1 MLKKINIK
9 ISFVLIIMLISFLLL
24 LFLNYLWEY
33 DIKLVFL
40 VFVLFVEEI

>member
-9 ISFVLIIMLISFLLL
+9 INFVLIIMLISFLLL
-24 LFLNYLWEY
+24 LFLNNLWEY

>member
-1 MLKKINIK
+1 MLKKINIR
-9 ISFVLIIMLISFLLL
+9 INFVLIIMLISFLLL

>member
-9 ISFVLIIMLISFLLL
+9 INFVLILMLISFLLL

>member
-1 MLKKINIK
+1 MLKKINIE
-9 ISFVLIIMLISFLLL
+9 INFVLIIMLISFLLL

-40 VFVLFVEEI
+40 VFVLIVEEI

>member
-1 MLKKINIK
+1 MLKKINI
-9 ISFVLIIMLISFLLL
+9 IINFVLIIMLISFLLL

-40 VFVLFVEEI
+40 VFVLIVEEI

>member
-9 ISFVLIIMLISFLLL
+9 INFVLIIMLISFLLL
-24 LFLNYLWEY
+24 LCLNYLWEY

-40 VFVLFVEEI
+40 VFVLIVEEI

>member
-9 ISFVLIIMLISFLLL
+9 INFVLIIMLISFLLL

-40 VFVLFVEEI
+40 VFVLLVEEI

>member
-9 ISFVLIIMLISFLLL
+9 INFVLIIMLISFLLL

>member
-9 ISFVLIIMLISFLLL
+9 INFVLIIMLISFLLL

-33 DIKLVFL
+33 DIKLLFL

>member
-9 ISFVLIIMLISFLLL
+9 INFVLIIMLICFLLL
-24 LFLNYLWEY
+24 LFLNYLWEC

>member
-9 ISFVLIIMLISFLLL
+9 INFVLIIMLISFLLL

-40 VFVLFVEEI
+40 VFVLFVEKI